1 MVAIF
6 KHSFDAVAY
15 RVLQT
20 SGVPFLVDLWPVDGA
35 RVLSFLLERES
46 AWYLPR
52 LALRVPF
59 LNLSTGFTI
68 RWYTPSFGARGSSSA
83 ADATAIGTSSIFSS
97 SEPWPVPAA
106 AGVDAGAIFWRLQL
120 VELTATSSSVNSPSM
135 SIATKEPDRE

>member
-15 RVLQT
+15 RKLQT

-52 LALRVPF
+52 PALRD
-59 LNLSTGFTI
+59 LEDGD
-68 RWYTPSFGARGSSSA
+68 A
-83 ADATAIGTSSIFSS
+83 A
-97 SEPWPVPAA
+97 
-106 AGVDAGAIFWRLQL
+106 
-120 VELTATSSSVNSPSM
+120 
-135 SIATKEPDRE
+135 